1 MEAILASTMA
11 DQDRDLFFLAESL
24 NSIREG
30 PDLNSKLAELVRLA
44 AQAAKAD
51 AASLY
56 LVNEDEGV
64 LQPAVV
70 LGLPDDYVRGCGNVA
85 IGDQCCGRAV
95 KFRRP
100 WIVSDMQTD
109 PLFATAKAASD
120 SSGIRAAFSV
130 PVIDASE
137 RCLASLACHYRKP
150 YQPTAY
156 EIERNRVFAIL
167 IAFTIVQSRLVQ
179 GKAGQPFAL
188 SAATNGAD

>member
-1 MEAILASTMA
+1 MA
-11 DQDRDLFFLAESL
+11 EQDRDLSFLAESL

-30 PDLNSKLAELVRLA
+30 TDLNSKLAELVRLA
-44 AQAAKAD
+44 AEAAKSD

-56 LVNEDEGV
+56 LVDEDEGV
-64 LQPAVV
+64 LKPAVV
-70 LGLPDDYVRGCGNVA
+70 LGLPEDYVQGCGSVA

-109 PLFATAKAASD
+109 PLFATAKGASD

-130 PVIDASE
+130 PVIDAADN
-137 RCLASLACHYRKP
+137 CLASLACHYRKP
-150 YQPTAY
+150 FQPTAY
-156 EIERNRVFAIL
+156 EIERNRVFATL
-167 IAFTIVQSRLVQ
+167 IAFTIAQS
-179 GKAGQPFAL
+179 KAGQPFSF